1 MIISEDKYMLNTA
14 LSSDQEN
21 GGVSWHVHLKQ
32 ISKFCLSLPEPRRL
46 RGSGICPHPERMPEA
61 LTRALSPARNTSR
74 NSPFRLS
81 KGQYRKGRKSL
92 SSGNN

>member
-21 GGVSWHVHLKQ
+21 GGVSWHVHWKQ
-32 ISKFCLSLPEPRRL
+32 ISKFCLSLPEPAPRL
-46 RGSGICPHPERMPEA
+46 WYMPTPRKDARG
-61 LTRALSPARNTSR
+61 TPARNTSR

-81 KGQYRKGRKSL
+81 KGQHRKGRKSL
-92 SSGNN
+92 YSGNN